1 MSTSAFENMTSFQ
14 QSCAVPFRLHDGVPQ
29 YCLITSI
36 RRRRWGFP
44 KGLIDPGDT
53 IEEAAL
59 KEALEE
65 AGLRG
70 RIVGDRLGA
79 FRYKKWGMVLNVAV
93 VLMRVDACEET
104 WLEADVRQ
112 RKWMT
117 QAEALE
123 KLERHDFKEMLSV
136 ASSRLAGAANKT

>member
-14 QSCAVPFRLHDGVPQ
+14 QSCAVPFRVSDGVPQ

-93 VLMRVDACEET
+93 LLMKVEACEET

-112 RKWMT
+112 RKWMSE
-117 QAEALE
+117 AEAFE
-123 KLERHDFKEMLSV
+123 KLDRQDLKVMLSV
-136 ASSRLAGAANKT
+136 ASSRLAGAAFRI